1 MSDLNPS
8 QLEKFFKEG
17 FVFVKNI
24 FSEKECAHFKQILLK
39 EIGKGKDA
47 LKNSLNKSERDSSS
61 NKIAGIPRML
71 HNGFFQDI
79 AHRNPEFMSLAKDKR
94 LIKILNKIYGED
106 VKGYHLYF
114 SGCFFKN
121 SEVTISTKWHQDI
134 TTQGYLW
141 DSPYTKTNVWIS
153 LDKVTKENGCM
164 KYIPG
169 SHNKS
174 YNHENEEGHGGMY
187 RKGFIDPN
195 QINESEKKLVES
207 EIGDVIFHNCRIVH
221 GSEKNTLAE
230 ERYALVFV
238 YQPESDTSHHRDGPP
253 ELISK

>member
-8 QLEKFFKEG
+8 QREKFFKEG

-24 FSEKECAHFKQILLK
+24 FSEKECAHLKQILLE
-39 EIGKGKDA
+39 EISKGKDA
-47 LKNSLNKSERDSSS
+47 LKNSSNKSERDPSS
-61 NKIAGIPRML
+61 NKIADIPRML
-71 HNGFFQDI
+71 HTGLFQDI

-94 LIKILNKIYGED
+94 VINILNKIYGED
-106 VKGYHLYF
+106 IKAYYLYL
-114 SGCFFKN
+114 SSCIFKN
-121 SEVTISTKWHQDI
+121 SDVTSNTRWHKDM
-134 TTQGYLW
+134 
-141 DSPYTKTNVWIS
+141 PYWKGTSDKTAVWIS
-153 LDKVTKENGCM
+153 LDKVTKKNGCM

-169 SHNKS
+169 SHNKN
-174 YNHENEEGHGGMY
+174 YNHEKEEGHGEMY

-195 QINESEKKLVES
+195 QINESEKKLAEL
-207 EIGDVIFHNCRIVH
+207 EIGDATFHNCRIVH

-238 YQPESDTSHHRDGPP
+238 YQPENDTSHHRDGPA